1 MIPISI
7 VDAFTDRPFAGNPA
21 AVCVLPAW
29 PSDEWLQL
37 VGREMNLSE
46 TAFLVQREGN
56 EFELRWF
63 TPKVEVALCGHATL
77 ASAHALWESGATRD
91 NTVKFVTRKSG
102 VLVAVRLDDGQ
113 IELNFPPKPASLCAE
128 PDGLLPALGAKA
140 VALGRN
146 EFDYLVEVANE
157 TEVRSLSPD
166 FAKLLATDCRGVIVT
181 AKSDDP
187 RFDFV
192 SRFFAPKAGI
202 NEDPVT
208 GSAHCCLAE
217 WWGEKLGKSEMV
229 GYQASER
236 GGIVRVLR
244 DRAQGRVKLIGR
256 AVTVTTGN
264 LHARPEK

>member
-7 VDAFTDRPFAGNPA
+7 VDAFTDRPFAGNSA
-21 AVCVLPAW
+21 AVCILNAW
-29 PSDEWLQL
+29 PADEWLRL

-46 TAFLVQREGN
+46 TAFLVHRDGI

-63 TPKVEVALCGHATL
+63 TPKVEVDLCGHATL
-77 ASAHALWESGATRD
+77 ASAHALWEADRVRGNKIA
-91 NTVKFVTRKSG
+91 FATRKSG
-102 VLVAVRLDDGQ
+102 LLFAHRLDDGQ
-113 IELNFPPKPASLCAE
+113 IELNFPAKPATVCAA
-128 PDGLLPALGAKA
+128 PTGLLESLGAKA
-140 VALGRN
+140 VAVGRN
-146 EFDYLVEVANE
+146 EFDYLVELANE
-157 TEVRSLSPD
+157 TEVRSLRPD
-166 FAKLLATDCRGVIVT
+166 FAKLVATECRGVIVT

-192 SRFFAPKAGI
+192 SRFFAPQAGI

-217 WWGEKLGKSEMV
+217 WWGEKLGKLEMV

-236 GGIVRVLR
+236 GGIVRVVR
-244 DRAQGRVKLIGR
+244 DRTLGRVKLIGR

-264 LHARPEK
+264 LHALPG